1 MDDVA
6 CNGSESFLDRCLFN
20 GWGINNCGHSEDA
33 GVVCQGTEGKDG
45 QDKTGAC
52 TLYNHVIAKL
62 RLSSLSFLFHLYL
75 GTPPLR
81 LVGGSTPN
89 SGRVEVQYNGVWGTV
104 CDDYWDIN
112 DATVSK
118 EGERE
123 ELREKNEM

>member
-1 MDDVA
+1 M
-6 CNGSESFLDRCLFN
+6 
-20 GWGINNCGHSEDA
+20 
-33 GVVCQGTEGKDG
+33 
-45 QDKTGAC
+45 
-52 TLYNHVIAKL
+52 
-62 RLSSLSFLFHLYL
+62 
-75 GTPPLR
+75 
-81 LVGGSTPN
+81 GGSTPN